1 MPAMSPAKSFTPRAY
16 TRERKSKARSFLFGS
31 DGPNASA
38 LVRETLRQ
46 VMGVEEL
53 DSVGRPGGL
62 YFDRSKPANSL

>member
-1 MPAMSPAKSFTPRAY
+1 
-16 TRERKSKARSFLFGS
+16 
-31 DGPNASA
+31 